1 MTNNF
6 LKSDVC
12 SEISEDL
19 SAFIDGEL
27 PKEQL
32 AKIYEHLLEC
42 NNCRQNYE
50 DLKITRK
57 TLQNYFKRSTEEFI
71 IPEKPYENSTK
82 DNIINKIIFI
92 KRQRKVIYTAAAL
105 MFLAIVSYFSINFIN
120 FNPAEKNA
128 LHKVKFTK
136 NESVLT
142 PLQAEPND
150 FTKEFK
156 KQSP

>member
-1 MTNNF
+1 MTDNF

-50 DLKITRK
+50 DLKTTRK
-57 TLQNYFKRSTEEFI
+57 TLQNYFKRSTEEFV
-71 IPEKPYENSTK
+71 IPEELNENNTK

-92 KRQRKVIYTAAAL
+92 QKQKKIIYTAATL
-105 MFLAIVSYFSINFIN
+105 MFLAIVSYFSISFIN
-120 FNPAEKNA
+120 FNSAEKDA

-142 PLQAEPND
+142 PLQAEPSD

-156 KQSP
+156 K